1 MDFDDSLE
9 PGLSPT
15 AAVAAFEAACKRN
28 RDALFITEAWF
39 APFRVRL
46 LSALPSELTPN
57 LVDTLR
63 DALYERRS
71 LETVVQFVE
80 RQPITWEQFTE
91 WHAEKDRQRL
101 RQTLLRNARTG
112 YSPWDPLDHRWNP
125 DSIDRQGMDVRRR
138 LDPIAERF
146 LFVVESAQ
154 GEGDVQRYLEEHPAV
169 ILSTVH
175 DSVPLLLSKLPLGAD
190 FIPDLGFYSRDY
202 KYHLLHLVELEAPSL
217 QVFTR
222 GDSFSAAFT
231 HAVQQL
237 EDWGNWC
244 HRHHA
249 VLQQIHAAV
258 PFAQLWCEEGKEGIL
273 DPLRVV
279 LHLYAGRRAQFTNDR
294 RLGRWRERVF
304 NLPKNMFVHTYDGLA
319 ALVQSSRAFEQLN
332 AAATFRYSRQQF
344 FRMDRPLG
352 GSETT
357 G

>member
-1 MDFDDSLE
+1 MDFDDGLE

-15 AAVAAFEAACKRN
+15 AAVAAFETACKRN
-28 RDALFITEAWF
+28 RDTLFITESWF
-39 APFRVRL
+39 TPFRARL
-46 LSALPSELTPN
+46 LSALPSELTAS
-57 LVDTLR
+57 LVDSLR
-63 DALYERRS
+63 DALYQRQS
-71 LETVVQFVE
+71 LATVVQFVE

-91 WHAEKDRQRL
+91 WRAEEDRQRV
-101 RQTLLRNARTG
+101 RQTLLVSAKTG

-125 DSIDRQGMDVRRR
+125 DSIDRQGIDARRR
-138 LDPIAERF
+138 LDPIAEQF
-146 LFVVESAQ
+146 ISALENTQ

-175 DSVPLLLSKLPLGAD
+175 DSVPLLLSKIPLGAD
-190 FIPDLGFYSRDY
+190 FVPDLGFYSLDY
-202 KYHLLHLVELEAPSL
+202 KYHVLHLVELESPSL
-217 QVFTR
+217 EVFTK
-222 GDSFSAAFT
+222 GDLFSAAFT

-249 VLQQIHAAV
+249 FLQQIHAAV
-258 PFAQLWCEEGKEGIL
+258 PFAQSWHDGSQEGIF
-273 DPLRVV
+273 DPLRVT

-294 RLGRWRERVF
+294 RLRRWRERVF

-319 ALVQSSRAFEQLN
+319 ALVHSRGAFGQSNE
-332 AAATFRYSRQQF
+332 AATFRYSRQQF
-344 FRMDRPLG
+344 FRMDGPLG